1 MKIVH
6 VCDYYEP
13 KVGGFIV
20 DSTKQLAAR
29 GHDITIF
36 TSNVADVY
44 SAPGQLPEG
53 ITVRRFG
60 GRKFGER
67 AIYPGLFPALLK
79 EKCDVVHAYGLG
91 FFSGFAAGYVRP
103 FKTDTPLVLR
113 ADFSI
118 YEKISAPK
126 KLFHLFWRNVPLST
140 ADSVTVHMKLM
151 KDLLIKNYGTAP
163 EKVNVLSHGINFEEF
178 ERAGTVSNTEL
189 DGKFTV
195 LNVSRAD
202 KWKDPLKIIRAL
214 PELKKVCKDF
224 VFVHIGPYYDK
235 EYYAEMKGAIES
247 LGLSGN
253 VLLLGEMKHEDIIR
267 FYKSA
272 DVYVQ
277 SSIEESFGLST
288 LEAMAAGLPVVATKT
303 GAIGYEW
310 FENYDYWFS
319 TPDELG
325 KKLAFLYANDKERR
339 ELGQRL
345 KSIAK
350 SYDWK
355 TNIKNVEHIYEKSIE
370 NLSKR

>member
-6 VCDYYEP
+6 VCDYYDP

-29 GHDITIF
+29 GHEVVIF

-44 SAPGQLPEG
+44 GAPGQLPEG
-53 ITVRRFG
+53 ITVRHFG

-67 AIYPGLFPALLK
+67 AVYPGLFPALLK

-91 FFSGFAAGYVRP
+91 FFSGFAAGYVRLV
-103 FKTDTPLVLR
+103 KTGTPLVLR

-118 YEKISAPK
+118 YERPDLKR
-126 KLFHLFWRNVPLST
+126 KLFHLFWRKVPLAT
-140 ADSVTVHMKLM
+140 ADRVTVHMKLM
-151 KDLLIKNYGTAP
+151 KELLQKNYGVDP
-163 EKVNVLSHGINFEEF
+163 YKVDILSHGIDFESF
-178 ERAGTVSNTEL
+178 EKCKEKPGLNL
-189 DGKFTV
+189 GGKFTI

-214 PELKKVCKDF
+214 PELKSVCKDF

-235 EYYAEMKGAIES
+235 AYYSEMKSAIAA
-247 LGLSGN
+247 LGLSEN
-253 VLLLGEMKHEDIIR
+253 VILQGEMKHEDIIK

-277 SSIEESFGLST
+277 SSVEESFCLST
-288 LEAMAAGLPVVATKT
+288 LEAMAAGLPVIATKT

-325 KKLAFLYANDKERR
+325 KKLAFLYGNDRERK

-345 KSIAK
+345 KAIAK
-350 SYDWK
+350 TYDWK
-355 TNIKNVEHIYEKSIE
+355 ENIKNVERIYEKSIE
-370 NLSKR
+370 RLSNR